1 MGISSDLMNAPR
13 EFLSLF
19 KAGQEAARNGNKQ
32 QAHDLFRRAIE
43 IDPYHEQVWLWL
55 ASVVVTDDD
64 RRVCFENVLEL
75 NPANVTAQR
84 QLQIMDQEALIA
96 AMSPKGKRAQWSRRR
111 RWLVR
116 LVLVALIAA
125 AIAVAAVVTGLV

>member
-1 MGISSDLMNAPR
+1 MSSDLMNAPR

-19 KAGQEAARNGNKQ
+19 KAGQEAARNGDNQ

-55 ASVVVTDDD
+55 ASVVDTDDD

-75 NPANVTAQR
+75 NPSNVTAQR
-84 QLQIMDQEALIA
+84 QLQKLDQQALLA
-96 AMSPKGKRAQWSRRR
+96 TMNSQDKRAGSARRR
-111 RWLVR
+111 RWLLR
-116 LVLVALIAA
+116 LVLIVLLVVALV
-125 AIAVAAVVTGLV
+125 VAAVVTGLV